1 MRRHEDKL
9 TEEQKLKLGKYFKKF
24 PHLQIIWK
32 FKHELHN
39 LMRCKT
45 LSKDSVWQKI
55 HEFLP
60 MITQL
65 KESQLDSLKTLGD
78 TLYSWRDEIGRMWRF
93 SKTTSTTE

>member
-1 MRRHEDKL
+1 MNFEFISGIFKSSLALIDMPNKIFR
-9 TEEQKLKLGKYFKKF
+9 EQKR
-24 PHLQIIWK
+24 QQATWK

-39 LMRCKT
+39 LMRCKM

-78 TLYSWRDEIGRMWRF
+78 TLYSWRDEIGRM
-93 SKTTSTTE
+93 